1 MPLFGQN
8 DNSCYFIH
16 IPRTGGRYVSSL
28 FENSKNIECKYHKIN
43 TEKISGIDVTH
54 LHYPW
59 YEVYLGVEDIPHIT
73 VVRNPYDKFHST
85 VKNMH
90 YMHGLSYED
99 LIDENKFSEFI
110 KSQITTQ
117 SFHNN
122 WFLQQNMFIS
132 PKTHI
137 WKYEWGFG
145 KEFRD
150 WVFEK
155 TSIDISIDT
164 TTYDMFNGETS
175 EQYDFDDRVKPNIKK
190 FYEKDFIEL
199 DYSF

>member
-1 MPLFGQN
+1 MAIFKQN
-8 DNSCYFIH
+8 NNSCYFVH

-28 FENSKNIECKYHKIN
+28 FENSKEVECKYHKIH
-43 TEKISGIDVTH
+43 TQRVSGIDVTH

-59 YEVYLGVEDIPHIT
+59 YEMHFNVQNIPHIT

-90 YMHGLSYED
+90 HMHNLTYDD
-99 LIDENKFSEFI
+99 LIDEESFSKFI
-110 KSQITTQ
+110 QKQITDQ

-122 WFLQQNMFIS
+122 WFLQQSMFIS
-132 PKTHI
+132 PKTHV

-155 TSIDISIDT
+155 TSINISVET
-164 TTYDMFNGETS
+164 TTYDMFNEETS
-175 EQYDFDDRVKPNIKK
+175 EQYDFDERVKPNIKK
-190 FYEKDFIEL
+190 FYERDFIEL
-199 DYSF
+199 NYN

>member
-1 MPLFGQN
+1 MALFKQN

-43 TEKISGIDVTH
+43 TEKILGIDVTH
-54 LHYPW
+54 LQYPW

-73 VVRNPYDKFHST
+73 VVRNPYDKFHSA

-90 YMHGLSYED
+90 YMHGLSYDD
-99 LIDENKFSEFI
+99 LIDETKFSEFI
-110 KSQITTQ
+110 QNQITTQ

-132 PKTHI
+132 PKTYI

-155 TSIDISIDT
+155 TSINISVET
-164 TTYDMFNGETS
+164 TTYDMFNEETS
-175 EQYDFDDRVKPNIKK
+175 EQYDFDERVKPNIKK
-190 FYEKDFIEL
+190 FYERDFIEL
-199 DYSF
+199 NYN